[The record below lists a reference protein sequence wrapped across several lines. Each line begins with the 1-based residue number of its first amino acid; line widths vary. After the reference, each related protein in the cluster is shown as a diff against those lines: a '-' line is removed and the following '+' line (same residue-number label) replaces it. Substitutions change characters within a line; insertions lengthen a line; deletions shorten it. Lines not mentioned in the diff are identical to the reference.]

1 MASIKDV
8 AKAAGVSTATVSR
21 VLANKDFIR
30 PSTRERVMRAVTELH
45 YHPNLVARSL
55 RARRTA
61 RIGLVFSDIRN
72 PFFAALSRAVEE
84 SAYAQGYS
92 VLICNTDED
101 PVRETTF
108 LELLQAENIAGLI
121 FSPTQHYCLHPER
134 PPLTL
139 PAVVIDRA
147 IPGTELDMVVLDN
160 ASAACELAEHLIANG
175 YRSLA
180 GLFGES
186 SVTGLERRAGFQQ
199 ALEAHGLEAHSIH
212 LVPPRVEAGHA
223 AAREILSRAPL
234 PDAIL
239 TSNSLLTAGVFQA
252 LREAGLKMPGDV
264 ALAGFD
270 APEWGEFVDP
280 PITALAQPVEEIGC
294 TATEMLLQRI
304 AEPERPARRVM
315 LRGRLQMRGSSAPR

>member
-1 MASIKDV
+1 MPSIKDV

-30 PSTRERVMRAVTELH
+30 PSTRERVMQAVAALN
-45 YHPNLVARSL
+45 YRPNLVARSL
-55 RARRTA
+55 RARRAA

-84 SAYAQGYS
+84 AAYAEGYS

-101 PVRETTF
+101 PVREATF
-108 LELLQAENIAGLI
+108 LELLQAENVAGLI
-121 FSPTQHYCLHPER
+121 FSPTQHYCTHPER
-134 PPLTL
+134 HPLRL

-147 IPGTELDMVVLDN
+147 IPGTEMDMVVLDN
-160 ASAACELAEHLIANG
+160 IPAAFELAEHLISNG
-175 YRSLA
+175 YHSLA
-180 GLFGES
+180 GLFGGA
-186 SVTGLERRAGFQQ
+186 SVTGHERSLGFRQ
-199 ALEAHGLEAHSIH
+199 ALEAHGLEPHSIH
-212 LVPPRVEAGHA
+212 FVPHRMAAGHA
-223 AAREILSRAPL
+223 AACEILSQAPL
-234 PDAIL
+234 PEAIL

-270 APEWGEFVDP
+270 ATEWGEFVDP

-304 AEPERPARRVM
+304 ADPQTPVRRVM
-315 LRGRLQMRGSSAPR
+315 LKGRLQVRGSSAPR